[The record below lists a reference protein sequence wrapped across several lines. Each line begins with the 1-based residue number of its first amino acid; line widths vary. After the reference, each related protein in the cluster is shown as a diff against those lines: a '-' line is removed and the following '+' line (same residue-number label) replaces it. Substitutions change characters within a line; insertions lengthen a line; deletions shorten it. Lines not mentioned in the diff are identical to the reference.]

1 MSVTFISAQDAMSRM
16 AIPLGEPGG
25 FSTIIDARSEDEY
38 ALDHLPGAVN
48 WPSLNNE
55 ERIFVGTL
63 YKQVNA
69 FEAQKHGAAMVA
81 ANIARHIQRE
91 VLDLPKN
98 WQPLIYCWR
107 GGKRSGSLSLVLG
120 QIGFKVNLIEGGYK
134 AFRAAIV
141 EDIPKRVAPL
151 QFKVISGPTG
161 SGKTRLLYALAAE
174 GAQVLDLED
183 LASHRSSVLGHIP
196 GQPQPS
202 QKRFDTL
209 VWQALRSFDPERPV
223 FVESESRKV
232 GNLSIPESLM
242 LAMRESPCFE
252 LQLSLDERVALLM
265 EDYNFFVDDKD
276 LFCHRLDALVAIRGK
291 AVVDAWKEQIHT
303 GHIDNVVRELLV
315 LHYDPTYAAS
325 MVRNFTQ
332 GATATACVADNR
344 HAESLRQ
351 VAQALCQ

>member
-1 MSVTFISAQDAMSRM
+1 MQRM
-16 AIPLGEPGG
+16 AIPLGAPGG

-55 ERIFVGTL
+55 ERIFVGTM

-91 VLDLPKN
+91 VLALPKN

-107 GGKRSGSLSLVLG
+107 GGKRSGSLSMVLG

-134 AFRAAIV
+134 AFRAAMV
-141 EDIPKRVAPL
+141 ADIPQRVAPL
-151 QFKVISGPTG
+151 HFKVISGPTG
-161 SGKTRLLYALAAE
+161 SGKTRLLHALAGE
-174 GAQVLDLED
+174 GAQVLDLEH

-202 QKRFDTL
+202 QKHFDTR
-209 VWQALRSFDPERPV
+209 VWQALRSFDPTRPV

-242 LAMRESPCFE
+242 DAMRDSPCFE

-265 EDYNFFVDDKD
+265 EDYPFFVNDPA
-276 LFCHRLDALVAIRGK
+276 LFCHRLDALVALRGK
-291 AVVDAWKEQIHT
+291 AVVEAWKAHVHA
-303 GHIDNVVRELLV
+303 GHIDTVVRELLT
-315 LHYDPTYAAS
+315 LHYDPTYASS
-325 MVRNFTQ
+325 MLRNFTHN
-332 GATATACVADNR
+332 GKATACVAANR
-344 HAESLRQ
+344 SS
-351 VAQALCQ
+351 QALREVARHLCQHVSA